1 MEIAGYLL
9 WIGFRSLKMDFS
21 FSMQISYDAQ
31 SVLSALLGN
40 RSDGF
45 GGLCSSQS
53 CPIVHAHFLPLIPL
67 LMLYCLVLINR
78 NYNKDFFSSATLCHL
93 ASLLWPHL
101 FLSHGVLISTVLV
114 YYQQSLLDSTAIP
127 VSMFET
133 YALAL
138 QCSGNRMLSE
148 TYFGLWFIG
157 SLESGLQYAL
167 TLYNCKLKESHL
179 GLLSRR
185 SQESGL

>member
-1 MEIAGYLL
+1 MEIAGYVL

-78 NYNKDFFSSATLCHL
+78 NYNKDFFPVLLYVTLPPFFGHIFF
-93 ASLLWPHL
+93 
-101 FLSHGVLISTVLV
+101 FLM
-114 YYQQSLLDSTAIP
+114 A
-127 VSMFET
+127 
-133 YALAL
+133 
-138 QCSGNRMLSE
+138 C
-148 TYFGLWFIG
+148 
-157 SLESGLQYAL
+157 
-167 TLYNCKLKESHL
+167 
-179 GLLSRR
+179 
-185 SQESGL
+185 